1 MKVDR
6 FIGIITV
13 LQQKGKTAMPYL
25 AEKFEVSRRTVSRDI
40 EDICRAGIPIV
51 TTQGSNGG
59 VEIMKGFCFDTTVFT
74 RDELQS
80 MLVGLK
86 ALNSVSAGASG
97 NVLENKLYSNDRT
110 VSLSEN
116 MIIDLSSFHKD
127 TLSQKINLLK
137 KAASERR
144 IVKFRYYYNKGE
156 EDKEVEPY
164 LIVFKWSSWYLFG
177 FCPQREDFRMYKLNR
192 LWELDATEKHFE
204 IREIPA
210 DKMNF
215 GQQREDEFSVK
226 ALYELSEKYRLI
238 EEYGPYSFRT
248 AEDGRLYSELGF
260 ADHKSALSWFMS
272 FSDKV
277 EILSPD
283 DFKKEYISKLKSTLA
298 KYDN

>member
-6 FIGIITV
+6 LIGIITV
-13 LQQKGKTAMPYL
+13 LQQKGKTTMPYL

-51 TTQGSNGG
+51 TTQGSSGG

-86 ALNSVSAGASG
+86 ALDSVNAGASG
-97 NVLENKLYSNDRT
+97 NALENKLYSDEKT

-127 TLSQKINLLK
+127 TLSQKINMLK
-137 KAASERR
+137 KAASEKR

-156 EDKEVEPY
+156 EYKEVEPY

-177 FCPQREDFRMYKLNR
+177 FCLQREDFRMYKLNR
-192 LWELDATEKHFE
+192 LWELDVTEKRFE

-210 DKMNF
+210 GKMNF
-215 GQQREDEFSVK
+215 GQQEDKFSVK
-226 ALYELSEKYRLI
+226 ALYEPSEKYRLV
-238 EEYGPYSFRT
+238 EEYGPYSFQT
-248 AEDGRLYSELGF
+248 EEDGRLCSELGF
-260 ADHKSALSWFMS
+260 VDHKSALSWFMS
-272 FSDKV
+272 FGDKV
-277 EILSPD
+277 EIVSPD
-283 DFKKEYISKLKSTLA
+283 DFKKEYISELKNTLA
-298 KYDN
+298 KYDK

>member
-6 FIGIITV
+6 LIGIITV
-13 LQQKGKTAMPYL
+13 LQQKGKTTMPYL

-51 TTQGSNGG
+51 TTQGSSGG

-80 MLVGLK
+80 MLVGIK
-86 ALNSVSAGASG
+86 ALDSVNAGAEG
-97 NVLENKLYSNDRT
+97 NTLENKLYGEDKT

-137 KAASERR
+137 KAASDRCR
-144 IVKFRYYYNKGE
+144 VKFRYYYNKGE
-156 EDKEVEPY
+156 ENKEVEPY

-177 FCPQREDFRMYKLNR
+177 FCRQHRDFRMYKLNR
-192 LWELDATEKHFE
+192 LWELEMTDKRFEKM
-204 IREIPA
+204 EIPA

-215 GQQREDEFSVK
+215 GQQEDELTVK
-226 ALYELSEKYRLI
+226 ALYEPSVKYRLV
-238 EEYGPYSFRT
+238 EEYGPYSFST
-248 AEDGRLYSELGF
+248 VEDRRLCSELGF
-260 ADHKSALSWFMS
+260 TDRRSALKWFLS
-272 FSDKV
+272 FGDKV
-277 EILSPD
+277 EILEPE
-283 DFKKEYISKLKSTLA
+283 DFKEEYISSLKKALE
-298 KYDN
+298 KYN